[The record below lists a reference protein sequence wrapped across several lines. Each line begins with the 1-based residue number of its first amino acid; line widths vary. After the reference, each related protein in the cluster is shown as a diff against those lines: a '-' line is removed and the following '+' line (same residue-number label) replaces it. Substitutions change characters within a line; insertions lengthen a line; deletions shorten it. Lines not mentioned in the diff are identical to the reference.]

1 MLQLGSFTLG
11 EPLARGG
18 MGVVWSASHRDGTRV
33 AVKVLEPRLDVEA
46 DLAEMLEAEVRS
58 VAGLHHPHIIA
69 VYDRGRVSTGAARA
83 SGGRLSEGS
92 PWFAMEYADAGQLSW
107 RKPMSWRAIRD
118 ALVALLD
125 ALAHAHARN
134 VLHRDIKPA
143 NVLFSR
149 SPTGLVL
156 KLTDFGMGWSWL
168 PTRSGQAER
177 VGGTPQYMAPEQF
190 SGDLALQ
197 GPWTDLYAVGCL
209 AWALICGRPPYRGSW
224 NELRASHRDGP
235 FPALVPRIDVPEGL
249 AEIVA
254 TLVSRPCGDRFLR
267 AADVAHRLRELP
279 EVVAPT
285 PTGASHRVSLSIP
298 GLPPSMSSRQA
309 SPTLVAVEDAEEEPA
324 PLPRGTPPGPPP
336 VVESWRTFPTRPS
349 HLPSG
354 VGLGL
359 YGLRAIPLVD
369 REHERDTLW
378 RALVEVRTTRSPR
391 LVVVRGSTGSGT
403 SRLAEWLCEEAE
415 EHGVAVTLRATHGTT
430 GVREG
435 VGGLV
440 ARHYRLPSDLGFDGT
455 HHWLLRAL
463 SVEGLA
469 DPDEARRLTE
479 LASVH
484 GRTMRTTAAERH
496 KVVERLVRRAAGARA
511 AVVWLDDAHADIEAI
526 ALAGRLARTPDLPVL
541 VVMTVTEELLAAH
554 RAAQVAVE
562 ALQSSPTTV
571 VVRVGPLSA
580 EHGQALVRELL
591 GVSPEL
597 AAVIEE
603 RTAGHP
609 LFAVQLVGDWVQRG
623 RLVPGPDGFELADPS
638 GSLDASLALPR
649 SLTDLWGQRISLL
662 LGGRERWRPSLLLGA
677 TLGNEVDLKEW
688 GAVCAARRVPDPA
701 PLVRRLL
708 DLRLA
713 RMLPGESDRLVFVHR
728 MLRETLFAQESR
740 ARVRELHLACAEL
753 LERQGLGE
761 RRGRH
766 LLAAGQVDQAFRPLM
781 DAVDARVQRGQ
792 PQAAEALLDLLQR
805 SGGWSETD
813 MRSVEIVTVRAQIL
827 RLLAHLSE
835 AMPLAERAEHLSRG
849 GDPRLRIMVLR
860 ELAMLLQFT
869 TAGGPRL
876 YQLLSEA
883 QRLAEDH
890 GFESQVPA
898 LLVQRGRAHEYH
910 GRLGEAR
917 RDFVRALELLGPDA
931 SDTALGDVEVGL
943 ASVAAKLGDQEG
955 ALRYAEYASE
965 RFARSQLPF
974 HQAFAETL
982 IGEVL
987 RARDDLEGAER
998 AYRAVIGRYEAL
1010 GAEHTALVRANLA
1023 IVLCSTGRFD
1033 EAIVECDR
1041 ARTEAVDSGHAN
1053 LVPMIDAFL
1062 AWATSGTG
1070 DETRFGEALA
1080 GAERL
1085 PSLSLF
1091 DPDLAMAAD
1100 AASEG
1105 AARFG
1110 WTGGAA
1116 RALSLARAIRKGLA
1130 RTESS
1135 SEDDELGSRA

>member
-33 AVKVLEPRLDVEA
+33 AVKVLEPRVDVEA
-46 DLAEMLEAEVRS
+46 DLSEMLESEVRA

-69 VYDRGRVSTGAARA
+69 VYDRGRVPPSAARA
-83 SGGRLSEGS
+83 SGGRLTEAS

-168 PTRSGQAER
+168 PTRSGQTER

-235 FPALVPRIDVPEGL
+235 FPPLVPRIDVPDGL

-285 PTGASHRVSLSIP
+285 PTGASSRVSLSLP

-309 SPTLVAVEDAEEEPA
+309 SPTLVAIDDGEAEVV
-324 PLPRGTPPGPPP
+324 PLPKGAPPGPPP
-336 VVESWRTFPTRPS
+336 VVETWRSFPRRPS
-349 HLPSG
+349 LLLAG

-359 YGLRAIPLVD
+359 YGLRAIPIVD
-369 REHERDTLW
+369 REQERDALW
-378 RALVEVRTTRSPR
+378 RALVDVRTERRPR
-391 LVVVRGSTGSGT
+391 LAVVRGSTGSGA

-415 EHGVAVTLRATHGTT
+415 EHGVAVALRATHGTT

-440 ARHYRLPSDLGFDGT
+440 ARHYRVPSDLGFEGT
-455 HHWLLRAL
+455 HLWLLRAL

-469 DPDEARRLTE
+469 DADEARRLAE

-484 GRTMRTTAAERH
+484 GRTVRTTAAERH
-496 KVVERLVRRAAGARA
+496 MVVERLVRRAAGARA

-526 ALAGRLARTPDLPVL
+526 ALAARLVRTADLPVL

-562 ALQSSPTTV
+562 ALQDAPSTS
-571 VVRVGPLSA
+571 VVRVGPLSTA
-580 EHGQALVRELL
+580 HGRALVRELL

-597 AAVIEE
+597 AASIEE

-638 GSLDASLALPR
+638 GALGGSLDLPR
-649 SLTDLWGQRISLL
+649 SLTDLWGQRIALL
-662 LGGRERWRPSLLLGA
+662 LAGRERWRPALLLGA
-677 TLGNEVDLKEW
+677 ALGNEVDVKEW
-688 GAVCAARRVPDPA
+688 TALCAANGAPDPTS
-701 PLVRRLL
+701 LVRRLL

-713 RMLPGESDRLVFVHR
+713 RMLHGESDRLVFAHR
-728 MLRETLFAQESR
+728 MFRETLFAQASPD
-740 ARVRELHLACAEL
+740 RVRRLHLACAEL
-753 LERQGLGE
+753 LEREGLGE

-766 LLAAGQVDQAFRPLM
+766 LLAAGEADAAFRPLM

-792 PQAAEALLDLLQR
+792 PQAAETLLDTLAQG
-805 SGGWSETD
+805 GGWGERD
-813 MRSVEIVTVRAQIL
+813 PRSVEILAVRAQIL
-827 RLLAHLSE
+827 RLLAHLSD
-835 AMPLAERAEHLSRG
+835 AVPLAERAEVLSRG
-849 GDPRLRIMVLR
+849 AEPRLRIMVVR

-869 TAGGPRL
+869 TGGGPRL

-883 QRLAEDH
+883 HALAETN
-890 GFESQVPA
+890 GFETQLPA

-917 RDFVRALELLGPDA
+917 RDFARALERLGPDA
-931 SDTALGDVEVGL
+931 SDTALGEVEVGL

-955 ALRYAEYASE
+955 ALRHAEAASE

-987 RARDDLEGAER
+987 RARDDLPGAER
-998 AYRAVIGRYEAL
+998 AYRAVIARYEAL

-1023 IVLCSTGRFD
+1023 IVLCATGRFE
-1033 EAIVECDR
+1033 EALAECDR
-1041 ARTEAVDSGHAN
+1041 ARTEAVDSGHNN

-1062 AWATSGTG
+1062 AWAASGVG
-1070 DETRFGEALA
+1070 DEACFDRALA
-1080 GAERL
+1080 GAEQL

-1091 DPDLAMAAD
+1091 DPDLALAAD
-1100 AASEG
+1100 AACEG
-1105 AARFG
+1105 AVRHG

-1116 RALSLARAIRKGLA
+1116 RALALADAIRRGLA
-1130 RTESS
+1130 RTETV
-1135 SEDDELGSRA
+1135 ED